1 VIIDPM
7 EISVQR
13 RSPDRRKG
21 SKMSSPLSRQTPQK
35 LMLAERLVEDEAR
48 RLVRTERL
56 RLARELHDI
65 VSYGFA
71 TIALQAGVAAHVAET
86 NPEQAG
92 EALRVIRDASRDV
105 LDEIRAMLGQLREDD
120 DAAEPAR
127 GIGRLGALAEST
139 SSSGVRT
146 TVCLTGPSR
155 PLPIAV
161 DLAAYR
167 IVQEALANV
176 LRHSPGAAACVAV
189 IYETHGLSI
198 SIEDD
203 GKGDP
208 DTLTT
213 QGSGYGIVGMRERA
227 TVLGGDLEAGPL
239 PGGGFCINAFLPY
252 REPR

>member
-1 VIIDPM
+1 
-7 EISVQR
+7 
-13 RSPDRRKG
+13 
-21 SKMSSPLSRQTPQK
+21 MSSLQSQQVPPK
-35 LMLAERLVEDEAR
+35 LMLVEQLVDDEAR
-48 RLVRTERL
+48 RIVRTERL

-71 TIALQAGVAAHVAET
+71 TIALQAGVATHVAET
-86 NPEQAG
+86 KPEQAV

-127 GIGRLGALAEST
+127 GIGRLGALADTT
-139 SSSGVRT
+139 SSAGVRT

-155 PLPIAV
+155 PLPIAI
-161 DLAAYR
+161 DLAVYR

-176 LRHSPGAAACVAV
+176 LRHSPGAAASVAV
-189 IYETHGLSI
+189 VYEKHGLSV

-203 GKGDP
+203 GNGDP

-227 TVLGGDLEAGPL
+227 TGLGGELEAGML
-239 PGGGFCINAFLPY
+239 PGGGFCVQAFLPY
-252 REPR
+252 RGRQ